1 MKGRDAAGK
10 SEPATF
16 PGFELGDE
24 SVDSQLHGN
33 YSDNFIS
40 LIEPD
45 ATLICSMRRCER
57 ILMPL
62 LPEWA
67 IVDIVLTE
75 FELVYLD
82 ASAPEEMNAR
92 GPNTL
97 ARKSQIRDNIIATN
111 EGVRIR
117 LRDVVV
123 GRKIVGHVDLRLI
136 SSVKVLCHVA
146 PLVAEEMTN
155 DDEKNRLEFQSEYW
169 APSKRQ
175 WNAASANMLNEKRWR
190 RVEENQLKITSP
202 QGELYFRFF
211 CDLES
216 AERTERGAT
225 PSQGLFT
232 EAFAWCQT
240 LAHYSTGI
248 EILRYVIR
256 LDNK

>member
-1 MKGRDAAGK
+1 
-10 SEPATF
+10 
-16 PGFELGDE
+16 
-24 SVDSQLHGN
+24 
-33 YSDNFIS
+33 
-40 LIEPD
+40 
-45 ATLICSMRRCER
+45 
-57 ILMPL
+57 MPL
-62 LPEWA
+62 LLEWA

-82 ASAPEEMNAR
+82 ASAPEEMNA
-92 GPNTL
+92 GGFNTL
-97 ARKSQIRDNIIATN
+97 MRKRQIRDNIIATN
-111 EGVRIR
+111 GGMRMR

-136 SSVKVLCHVA
+136 SSVKVLCHLA
-146 PLVAEEMTN
+146 PLVAEKMTN
-155 DDEKNRLEFQSEYW
+155 DDENNRLDFQSEYW
-169 APSKRQ
+169 TPCKRE

-216 AERTERGAT
+216 AEQTERGAT

-248 EILRYVIR
+248 EILRDHAVSSMGGSIDIIDR
-256 LDNK
+256 SGDTNPSKKRWGPIESLSRRISNAKHAACEFGISHAKQVAPCESGMVV